1 MIKWD
6 VKLGDPIEYFDPN
19 LSYEITGYR
28 PITEDKGLDFD
39 VTPFIE
45 AGQIK
50 IKTNRY
56 CPHPVGT
63 KQHRD
68 FWTEQHKRCKY
79 GFESNGYRI
88 TGDHYFFLNFYKLQA
103 VEGVV
108 ATGSGRDTTF
118 PRFMQAQYE
127 YFHYIAIAESVKKD
141 VVTLKSRGVGWSEI
155 QAAMAACKYTTTPK
169 YISLFTAYYEDYL
182 LGTGG
187 VLTKCWD
194 NLEYLNTDT
203 EKGMRR
209 LRQAVNTQFRKRQS
223 LLDKEKNETGHM
235 AEISAIIVDKPRKL
249 RGTRV
254 DRLFFEEA
262 GSNENL
268 TKLWIQSLA
277 LVSVQGNKFGT
288 RVQFGCVTQG
298 NKVWT
303 SEGKLI
309 NIEDLQQEEGI
320 VGYNGQ
326 DSYRENIVWMK
337 PPQKKLCYRIT
348 TTGNNYIECSYDHP
362 LLSTWSHHRQK
373 KTKTKHYSKKVTF
386 TLAEDLKV
394 GDQLVT
400 IDKLNIFGAKHV
412 PDARLFG
419 LMIGDG
425 NCTIGSTPSIS
436 CGDDEIYNFL
446 KENYNITDGKQYIQK
461 NSKRYIQ
468 VSLKGIKPKLI
479 DANLYGLVKENK
491 RLPKDIH
498 TYSKESLANL
508 IGGYFDA
515 DGCVVYNKKKNRIR
529 LCLTSAV
536 EELLNQIKFELLR
549 FGIHSSVV
557 KERRKKGYVSNKDVY
572 RLYIQGFTDIK
583 RFQENI
589 TLLCK
594 QKQDLLNTID
604 LYENRNERNRL
615 KNVTFEIN
623 KTNNKGT
630 FFAGKTDLKNLYKET
645 ITKIECVGE
654 KEVYN
659 LNAEYTHTYLSN
671 GYVTANTGGDTG
683 PQLIGLEKMFFN
695 PEAYNVLPYKH
706 NYSKNGEYILSAY
719 FVPQYACQVK
729 FLDERGVTNK
739 TAAKAYFEK
748 EREKLLN
755 DIEEYLVNCQE
766 YCFTPEEQLSRQG
779 VNSFNQVKLAQQRME
794 IEVYKTRPKP
804 ERGNFEWI
812 KDGDG
817 SITGVKWVKSSTGK
831 VLMLEP
837 PVRDANNKVIQNL
850 YVAGIDSIDHG
861 VSDSVVGEK
870 GSKFCALVKKRAFGN
885 MGNKYVCLYL
895 ERPPQAKQQYEIA
908 QQMLWFYS
916 CKANLEDTKITFRAY
931 LRERRWD
938 HKMLMKRPQY
948 GLESQGGRPRKSNS
962 NLWGTPGSP
971 KMIEHGLE
979 LITDYI
985 EDFYENMDF
994 LEMIDQLQRFSYEN
1008 KGLFDIVSAMIMTE
1022 IGDEDMYNLKIKESQ
1037 EERTTRKDIGYYID
1051 ERGIKRW
1058 GIIPT
1063 QQQNLNNK
1071 VCPPKAWRII

>member
-1 MIKWD
+1 
-6 VKLGDPIEYFDPN
+6 
-19 LSYEITGYR
+19 
-28 PITEDKGLDFD
+28 
-39 VTPFIE
+39 
-45 AGQIK
+45 
-50 IKTNRY
+50 
-56 CPHPVGT
+56 
-63 KQHRD
+63 
-68 FWTEQHKRCKY
+68 
-79 GFESNGYRI
+79 
-88 TGDHYFFLNFYKLQA
+88 
-103 VEGVV
+103 
-108 ATGSGRDTTF
+108 
-118 PRFMQAQYE
+118 
-127 YFHYIAIAESVKKD
+127 
-141 VVTLKSRGVGWSEI
+141 
-155 QAAMAACKYTTTPK
+155 
-169 YISLFTAYYEDYL
+169 
-182 LGTGG
+182 
-187 VLTKCWD
+187 
-194 NLEYLNTDT
+194 
-203 EKGMRR
+203 
-209 LRQAVNTQFRKRQS
+209 
-223 LLDKEKNETGHM
+223 
-235 AEISAIIVDKPRKL
+235 
-249 RGTRV
+249 
-254 DRLFFEEA
+254 
-262 GSNENL
+262 
-268 TKLWIQSLA
+268 
-277 LVSVQGNKFGT
+277 
-288 RVQFGCVTQG
+288 
-298 NKVWT
+298 
-303 SEGKLI
+303 
-309 NIEDLQQEEGI
+309 
-320 VGYNGQ
+320 
-326 DSYRENIVWMK
+326 MK
-337 PPQKKLCYRIT
+337 PPAQKPCYRIT
-348 TTGNNYIECSYDHP
+348 TTGNNYIECSEDHP
-362 LLSTWSHHRQK
+362 LLSTRGHFRNKSNNA
-373 KTKTKHYSKKVTF
+373 KKVTF
-386 TLAEDLKV
+386 TLAKDLKV
-394 GDQLVT
+394 GDQLVM
-400 IDKLNIFGAKHV
+400 IDKLDIFGDTHV
-412 PDARLFG
+412 PDARMFG

-425 NCTIGSTPSIS
+425 NCSIKSTSQIS
-436 CGDDEIYNFL
+436 CGDIEVSDYIKQNYSHRVYKTFTQTNGTPFESIGMHDL
-446 KENYNITDGKQYIQK
+446 KD
-461 NSKRYIQ
+461 
-468 VSLKGIKPKLI
+468 KLI
-479 DANLYGLVKENK
+479 EAGLYGLVKENK
-491 RLPKDIH
+491 RLPKNIH
-498 TYSKESLANL
+498 TYDKESLQEL
-508 IGGYFDA
+508 LGGYFDA
-515 DGCVVYNKKKNRIR
+515 DGCVVYNQKKNRIR
-529 LCLTSAV
+529 ICLTSIQH
-536 EELLNQIKFELLR
+536 ELLKQVQYELIR
-549 FGIHSSVV
+549 FGIHSSIV
-557 KERRKKGYVSNKDVY
+557 KETRKKGYGDANQIIY
-572 RLYIQGFTDIK
+572 RLYIQGLSDIL
-583 RFQENI
+583 RFKENI
-589 TLLCK
+589 SFLCAHK
-594 QKQDLLNTID
+594 QKMLERIDEFKDRPETNRIKQAEFILNKD
-604 LYENRNERNRL
+604 NG
-615 KNVTFEIN
+615 
-623 KTNNKGT
+623 KGT
-630 FFAGKTDLKNLYKET
+630 FFIGQKNMKNLYQER
-645 ITKIECVGE
+645 ISKIEYIGK
-654 KEVYN
+654 KEIYN
-659 LNAEYTHTYLSN
+659 LHTGYTNTYLSN
-671 GYVTANTGGDTG
+671 MYITKQTGGDTG

-748 EREKLLN
+748 EREKLLS

-812 KDGDG
+812 KNGDGD
-817 SITGVKWVKSSTGK
+817 IAGVKWVKSSTGK

-931 LRERRWD
+931 LRERKWD

-1058 GIIPT
+1058 GIVPT

>member
-28 PITEDKGLDFD
+28 PITEDKGLEFD

-56 CPHPVGT
+56 CPHPAGT

-68 FWTEQHKRCKY
+68 FWTEQHKRCRY
-79 GFESNGYRI
+79 GFESGGYRI

-127 YFHYIAIAESVKKD
+127 YFHYIAIAESLKKD

-155 QAAMAACKYTTTPK
+155 QAAMASCKYTTTPK

-288 RVQFGCVTQG
+288 RIQFG
-298 NKVWT
+298 
-303 SEGKLI
+303 
-309 NIEDLQQEEGI
+309 
-320 VGYNGQ
+320 
-326 DSYRENIVWMK
+326 
-337 PPQKKLCYRIT
+337 
-348 TTGNNYIECSYDHP
+348 
-362 LLSTWSHHRQK
+362 
-373 KTKTKHYSKKVTF
+373 
-386 TLAEDLKV
+386 
-394 GDQLVT
+394 
-400 IDKLNIFGAKHV
+400 
-412 PDARLFG
+412 
-419 LMIGDG
+419 
-425 NCTIGSTPSIS
+425 
-436 CGDDEIYNFL
+436 
-446 KENYNITDGKQYIQK
+446 
-461 NSKRYIQ
+461 
-468 VSLKGIKPKLI
+468 
-479 DANLYGLVKENK
+479 
-491 RLPKDIH
+491 
-498 TYSKESLANL
+498 
-508 IGGYFDA
+508 
-515 DGCVVYNKKKNRIR
+515 
-529 LCLTSAV
+529 
-536 EELLNQIKFELLR
+536 
-549 FGIHSSVV
+549 
-557 KERRKKGYVSNKDVY
+557 
-572 RLYIQGFTDIK
+572 
-583 RFQENI
+583 
-589 TLLCK
+589 
-594 QKQDLLNTID
+594 
-604 LYENRNERNRL
+604 
-615 KNVTFEIN
+615 
-623 KTNNKGT
+623 
-630 FFAGKTDLKNLYKET
+630 
-645 ITKIECVGE
+645 
-654 KEVYN
+654 
-659 LNAEYTHTYLSN
+659 
-671 GYVTANTGGDTG
+671 TGGDTG

-739 TAAKAYFEK
+739 IAAKAYFEK
-748 EREKLLN
+748 EREKLLS

-812 KDGDG
+812 KNGDGDVA
-817 SITGVKWVKSSTGK
+817 GVKWVKSSTGK

-931 LRERRWD
+931 LRERKWD

-1058 GIIPT
+1058 GIVPT